1 MMLRKS
7 NLILPDRAASRALA
21 PELQQKEPVVGLL
34 KAHTSSMALEGRDK
48 CVAVNCKSCGI
59 QEVEKRR
66 KKGKSS
72 HKQKRRSRP
81 VEEDF

>member
-7 NLILPDRAASRALA
+7 NLILPDRAASRTLA
-21 PELQQKEPVVGLL
+21 PELQQKESVVGLL
-34 KAHTSSMALEGRDK
+34 KAHTSSMALEGK
-48 CVAVNCKSCGI
+48 AVNCKGCENPGA
-59 QEVEKRR
+59 EKRR

-72 HKQKRRSRP
+72 HKQKSRNRP